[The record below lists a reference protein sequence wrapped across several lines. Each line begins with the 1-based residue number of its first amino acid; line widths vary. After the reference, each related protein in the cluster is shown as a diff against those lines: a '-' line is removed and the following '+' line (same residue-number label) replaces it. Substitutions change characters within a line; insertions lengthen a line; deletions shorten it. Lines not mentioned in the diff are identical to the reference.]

1 MSLDELIKA
10 AHQLD
15 QTDLDRLLHQVIVL
29 RAHHKT
35 NVLPE
40 EEAQLL
46 QKINRGI
53 DSELRS
59 RYQVLREK
67 REAETLTD
75 GEYETL
81 IQLSN
86 QIEQYGAQRLEAL
99 ASLAQ
104 LRQVSLSV
112 IMESLGI
119 QPVTYV

>member
-15 QTDLDRLLHQVIVL
+15 EPDLEQLLHQVVVL
-29 RAHHKT
+29 RVRRKAQ
-35 NVLPE
+35 VLSE

-46 QKINRGI
+46 LKINQGI
-53 DSELRS
+53 PVDLRAH
-59 RYQVLREK
+59 YQILRQK

-75 GEYETL
+75 AEYDTL

-86 QIEQYGAQRLEAL
+86 QIEQIGAQRLEAL

-104 LRQVSLSV
+104 LRQVSLLDL
-112 IMESLGI
+112 METLGI
-119 QPVTYV
+119 QPVSYV

>member
-15 QTDLDRLLHQVIVL
+15 QTDLDRLLHQVMIL
-29 RAHHKT
+29 RAHHKA

-46 QKINRGI
+46 QQINQGI
-53 DSELRS
+53 DSKLRS
-59 RYQVLREK
+59 QYQVLREK

-75 GEYETL
+75 GEYEIL

-86 QIEQYGAQRLEAL
+86 QIEQCGAQRLEAL

>member
-15 QTDLDRLLHQVIVL
+15 QIDLDRLLHQVMIL
-29 RAHHKT
+29 RAHHKA

-53 DSELRS
+53 DSEIRS

-67 REAETLTD
+67 REAETLTE
-75 GEYETL
+75 GEYKIL

-86 QIEQYGAQRLEAL
+86 QIEQCGAQRLEAL

>member
-15 QTDLDRLLHQVIVL
+15 QIDLDRLLHQVMIL
-29 RAHHKT
+29 RAHHKA

-53 DSELRS
+53 DSEIRS

-67 REAETLTD
+67 REAETLTE
-75 GEYETL
+75 GEYEIL

-86 QIEQYGAQRLEAL
+86 QIEQCGAERLEAL
-99 ASLAQ
+99 ATLAQ

>member
-10 AHQLD
+10 ARQLD
-15 QTDLDRLLHQVIVL
+15 QTDLDRLLHHVMIL
-29 RAHHKT
+29 RAHHKV

-40 EEAQLL
+40 EESQLL
-46 QKINRGI
+46 QQINQGI

-59 RYQVLREK
+59 QYQVLREK

-75 GEYETL
+75 GEYEIL
-81 IQLSN
+81 IRLSN
-86 QIEQYGAQRLEAL
+86 QIEQCSAQRLEAL

-119 QPVTYV
+119 QPVTYG

>member
-15 QTDLDRLLHQVIVL
+15 QTDLDRLLHQVMVL
-29 RAHHKT
+29 RAHHKA

-53 DSELRS
+53 DPELRS
-59 RYQVLREK
+59 QYQVLREK

-75 GEYETL
+75 GEYEIL

-119 QPVTYV
+119 QPVT

>member
-10 AHQLD
+10 ANQLD
-15 QTDLDRLLHQVIVL
+15 ETDLEQLLHQVVVL
-29 RAHHKT
+29 RARRKAQ
-35 NVLPE
+35 VLPE

-46 QKINRGI
+46 LKINQGVPA
-53 DSELRS
+53 DLRS
-59 RYQVLREK
+59 RYQVLRQK

-75 GEYETL
+75 AEYEAL

-86 QIEQYGAQRLEAL
+86 QIEQIGVQRLEAL

-104 LRQVSLSV
+104 LRQVSLLEL
-112 IMESLGI
+112 METLGI

>member
-75 GEYETL
+75 GEYEIL

-99 ASLAQ
+99 ATLAQ

>member
-15 QTDLDRLLHQVIVL
+15 PTDLDRLLHQVIVL

-46 QKINRGI
+46 QKINQGI

-75 GEYETL
+75 GEYEIL

-86 QIEQYGAQRLEAL
+86 QIEQCGAERLEAL
-99 ASLAQ
+99 ATLAQ

>member
-15 QTDLDRLLHQVIVL
+15 QTDLDRLLHQVMVL

-46 QKINRGI
+46 QKINQGI
-53 DSELRS
+53 DSQLRCQ
-59 RYQVLREK
+59 YQVLREK

-75 GEYETL
+75 GEYEIL

-86 QIEQYGAQRLEAL
+86 QIEQYDAQRLEAL
-99 ASLAQ
+99 ATLAQ